1 MTRSY
6 LKITPTLARGIKL
19 VVADVDGT
27 LLSDGD
33 AVSPEVA
40 KTIRSLEQCGIMV
53 GFDSGR
59 PLTRLEPLAR
69 ELNLSGPIIAENG
82 CVVKLTKDSERF
94 KLGYSREP
102 GLKTLLKLKTDF
114 PGAIREAP
122 DIKDRLIDVGFY
134 ADGIPHKELLNRLE
148 NIQLL
153 DSGYML
159 HLIPESVSKGKTLKR
174 ILGLIGDGT
183 LRPDE
188 VMVFGDSATDVSLF
202 TDFENSVLIANPRLT
217 KQQTEDIRKF
227 AKYQSQLPF
236 GDGFVEVVSRILNQC
251 QWSKVKHDS

>member
-1 MTRSY
+1 MTKSY
-6 LKITPTLARGIKL
+6 LKITPTLARRIRL

-33 AVSPEVA
+33 SVSPEVA
-40 KTIRSLEQCGIMV
+40 STIRSLEQCGIIV

-69 ELNLSGPIIAENG
+69 ELNLSGPVIAENG
-82 CVVKLTKDSERF
+82 CVAKLTIHSELF
-94 KLGYSREP
+94 NSGYSRKP
-102 GLKTLLKLKTDF
+102 ALNTYKRFKADF

-122 DIKDRLIDVGFY
+122 DIKDRLIDVGFF
-134 ADGIPHKELLNRLE
+134 ADGIPHEELIKRLE
-148 NIQLL
+148 GVQLL

-159 HLIPESVSKGKTLKR
+159 HLIPEDVSKGKTLKR
-174 ILGLIGDGT
+174 MLGLIGDGT

-202 TDFENSVLIANPRLT
+202 TEFENSVLIVNPRLT

-227 AKYQSQLPF
+227 AKYQSGLPF
-236 GDGFVEVVSRILNQC
+236 GNGFVEVVSHILN
-251 QWSKVKHDS
+251 WR

>member
-1 MTRSY
+1 MIKSY
-6 LKITPTLARGIKL
+6 LKITPTLVRRIRL

-40 KTIRSLEQCGIMV
+40 KTIGSLERSGIIV
-53 GFDSGR
+53 GFNSGR

-82 CVVKLTKDSERF
+82 CIAKLTTDSGLFNLR
-94 KLGYSREP
+94 YSREP
-102 GLKTLLKLKTDF
+102 GLKTLLKFKTDF

-134 ADGIPHKELLNRLE
+134 ADGVPHQELLKKLNDV
-148 NIQLL
+148 QLL

-159 HLIPESVSKGKTLKR
+159 HLIPEDVSKGKTLKR
-174 ILGLIGDGT
+174 ILGLIGNGT

-188 VMVFGDSATDVSLF
+188 VMVFGDSATDISLF
-202 TDFENSVLIANPRLT
+202 TEFENSVLIVNPRLT
-217 KQQTEDIRKF
+217 KQQTGDIQKF
-227 AKYQSQLPF
+227 AKYQSELPF
-236 GDGFVEVVSRILNQC
+236 GDGFVEVVSYILKQR
-251 QWSKVKHDS
+251 QPGGAR

>member
-1 MTRSY
+1 MAHR
-6 LKITPTLARGIKL
+6 IRL

-40 KTIRSLEQCGIMV
+40 KTIRSLEQSGIIV
-53 GFDSGR
+53 GFNSGR
-59 PLTRLEPLAR
+59 PLSRLEPLAR

-82 CVVKLTKDSERF
+82 CVAKLTKDSELF
-94 KLGYSREP
+94 NLGYSREQ
-102 GLKTLLKLKTDF
+102 GLKTLLKFKTDF
-114 PGAIREAP
+114 TGAIREAP

-134 ADGIPHKELLNRLE
+134 ADGIPHEELLNRLE
-148 NIQLL
+148 NVQLL

-159 HLIPESVSKGKTLKR
+159 HLIPVNVSKGKTLKR
-174 ILGLIGDGT
+174 ILGLIGDRT

-202 TDFENSVLIANPRLT
+202 TEFENSVLIVNPRLT
-217 KQQTEDIRKF
+217 KQQTEDIRQF
-227 AKYQSQLPF
+227 AKYQSKLPF
-236 GDGFVEVVSRILNQC
+236 GDGFIEVVSYILKQR
-251 QWSKVKHDS
+251 QPGGTR

>member
-1 MTRSY
+1 MTKSY
-6 LKITPTLARGIKL
+6 LKITPTLSRRIRL
-19 VVADVDGT
+19 IVADVDGT

-33 AVSPEVA
+33 SVSPEVA
-40 KTIRSLEQCGIMV
+40 SSIRSLEQCGIIV

-69 ELNLSGPIIAENG
+69 ELNLSGPVIAENG
-82 CVVKLTKDSERF
+82 CVAKLTKDSQLF
-94 KLGYSREP
+94 NLGYSRKP
-102 GLKTLLKLKTDF
+102 ALNTYKRFKGDF

-122 DIKDRLIDVGFY
+122 DSKDRLIDVGFF
-134 ADGIPHKELLNRLE
+134 ADGIPHEELIKRLE
-148 NIQLL
+148 GVQLL

-159 HLIPESVSKGKTLKR
+159 HLIPEDVSKGKTLKR
-174 ILGLIGDGT
+174 MLGLVGDGR

-202 TDFENSVLIANPRLT
+202 TEFENSVLIVNPRLT

-227 AKYQSQLPF
+227 AKYQSRLPF
-236 GDGFVEVVSRILNQC
+236 GNGFVEVVSYILN
-251 QWSKVKHDS
+251 WR